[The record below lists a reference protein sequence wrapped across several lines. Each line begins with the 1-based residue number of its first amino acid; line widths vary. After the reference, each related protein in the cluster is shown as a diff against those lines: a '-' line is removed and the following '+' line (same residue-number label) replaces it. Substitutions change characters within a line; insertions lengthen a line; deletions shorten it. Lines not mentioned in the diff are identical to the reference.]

1 MTAFSVAAS
10 LDMDANKLPPSP
22 LPKMKPKEL
31 LSPAAAA
38 RVARHRRMVH
48 VVILMMATFMCLRLP
63 AWIFLILRLYGTF
76 SSPVDW
82 LLYFSFGLLNLT
94 SSALNPLFYTFLTQ
108 TLRCLSNLKQKL
120 HSLICCLQKP
130 KSESETDAVMPK
142 ESAEQGQWCLCCCV
156 QVTWHCYPKSAK
168 IPSVNKEA
176 VEDQAVATVTLTV
189 ANESSHISDPKSD
202 IFTIYNENS
211 LSTMPSASIES
222 SSWLSASLIMHGL
235 MVIMSWLI

>member
-10 LDMDANKLPPSP
+10 LDLGINRMTPSP
-22 LPKMKPKEL
+22 PPRAAVKS

-48 VVILMMATFMCLRLP
+48 VVILMMATFICLRLP

-108 TLRCLSNLKQKL
+108 TLRCLSRINQKL
-120 HSLICCLQKP
+120 RRVLCCLHKP
-130 KSESETDAVMPK
+130 QSELESEADAAMPK
-142 ESAEQGQWCLCCCV
+142 ESAANQLGQCCLCCGV
-156 QVTWHCYPKSAK
+156 QITWQCHPQTAPSSQSA
-168 IPSVNKEA
+168 E
-176 VEDQAVATVTLTV
+176 EDEPVSSSTLPLPVPVLTS
-189 ANESSHISDPKSD
+189 E
-202 IFTIYNENS
+202 IFTIYNENALAT
-211 LSTMPSASIES
+211 LSSASIES
-222 SSWLSASLIMHGL
+222 SS
-235 MVIMSWLI
+235 